1 MPVSEQQRSTSYS
14 FHSPSND
21 VLVALLYQH
30 NKEAR
35 EKREHTSTSGAEKC
49 RVSLPRCQRGLPN
62 IVKRTGRQLA
72 IVKRGL
78 KVRRREPC
86 GTIYHAVA
94 GKQHSEKDRA
104 KPAPETCSLRRISHP
119 TPVQN
124 LVTQRLWKA
133 KTPVGRVPDGQ
144 PSHHQLG
151 SVVMKTQDRTQRSPQ
166 EGGESTRTASIDGDD
181 GRRRRGTPAFSDRK
195 ECGGD
200 VVNPRAPRQLARSEH
215 EDAEPAEGELHR
227 IQATQKQ
234 LMGKESPDTPV
245 SMSHPAV
252 PPGRHEW
259 TETPIYHRRCGTLPQ
274 RHIIRLLRLSNTFGS
289 QKSAR
294 GAIAGIPVTAGTASP
309 LAAGRTPGT
318 SPSCLWTWAQT
329 RPLSPMPFAACGGI
343 SPSAQASGPCSTE
356 ARRRGEETFYLDI
369 SSASLCGRITKII
382 EHYGGDVV
390 SDLEGKVSKVITNK
404 RIHANAKKILSSRL
418 ESSKKAEVWMRL
430 SPLIRRA
437 LKRKIPICT
446 AKSFVNEMRQAHL
459 STLNQSSVSSSN
471 SQIRDC
477 TDNVQ
482 LRAPYVKISNKNNNC
497 HKPRYTQFR
506 EWPVIKPKDDKKIRT
521 RHMRKHGK
529 LSHFHFSKLKAKV
542 PTFRLKRLPNG
553 LYVPLQRKPP
563 PLKLKI
569 FRCRICKKLLADEE
583 AHVIAKSHV
592 QAVKSTYAWNELDK
606 ATEDIPNIVSYLV
619 CETVKLENTDLKVP
633 SSELKVPVNEAS
645 ESNDSKGDVFDEFAR
660 RPISPILQ
668 MHSIEEIAK
677 VTGFIMPGLSEEDLD
692 MFNKLELIRKK
703 VEMENLE
710 SSSNS
715 SSTFDIIDNPG
726 ASSAWACHAVSSVH
740 KLATPVQ
747 PGKPPVLDPADVQW
761 RHFASGINSRREIE
775 GVTICTEKSTP
786 PTIGRCGEPS
796 PEPFSGSLLIVI
808 TTASKQTSVRTNL
821 LPSAITT
828 IREKHRE
835 QIIGQLPKGHLMENT
850 IPHPSLVIRGTY
862 YRALFEDALEESYSS
877 VGTRTLETTHASTLT
892 EQGDADSSNSNVEN
906 DSYNNNTVAPRS
918 QKRYHGSNDSSDC
931 VFAKKMKPDDVE
943 NDMALVKCV
952 VKTDLVD
959 KVIDLT
965 SELDNNWLPLDEQIQ
980 QFFLL
985 NAEPEKVTQEKV
997 AAVKKLAKCVKE
1009 CNRKAE
1015 VYMFGST
1022 LSKIASRNSDIDLC
1036 IIDDKKFFSRF
1047 NVEFHRKESK
1057 QRLYCYKSEFRHLD
1071 SACPLQTFN
1080 IIDATVPIMISKFRK
1095 PYYFRADISM
1105 NSPSGIRSSLLIRHY
1120 ATADERFAKLA
1131 VLIKCWANKK
1141 FPGGAKHGY
1150 IGGFAWTLLLLNYMQ
1165 CGTGEN
1171 CPPVFPS
1178 FQDRYP
1184 SLYAKS
1190 LDEMDFEGKFPKNF
1204 VSPNKQSLSSLLYGF
1219 FYFYAYCVDFLKT
1232 MFSVRKGSILPRQP
1246 QHAKFFM
1253 YIENPI
1259 NLKNVAKSLQLKKK
1273 YEQIKAEII
1282 NAYDILATTCSN
1294 FQINFKRNNHFCIHK
1309 SMQSLLAAQSDGLD
1323 SACFESRD
1331 TE

>member
-1 MPVSEQQRSTSYS
+1 
-14 FHSPSND
+14 
-21 VLVALLYQH
+21 LK
-30 NKEAR
+30 NKM
-35 EKREHTSTSGAEKC
+35 S
-49 RVSLPRCQRGLPN
+49 
-62 IVKRTGRQLA
+62 
-72 IVKRGL
+72 
-78 KVRRREPC
+78 
-86 GTIYHAVA
+86 
-94 GKQHSEKDRA
+94 
-104 KPAPETCSLRRISHP
+104 
-119 TPVQN
+119 
-124 LVTQRLWKA
+124 
-133 KTPVGRVPDGQ
+133 
-144 PSHHQLG
+144 
-151 SVVMKTQDRTQRSPQ
+151 
-166 EGGESTRTASIDGDD
+166 
-181 GRRRRGTPAFSDRK
+181 AFSVSSLK
-195 ECGGD
+195 E
-200 VVNPRAPRQLARSEH
+200 
-215 EDAEPAEGELHR
+215 
-227 IQATQKQ
+227 
-234 LMGKESPDTPV
+234 
-245 SMSHPAV
+245 
-252 PPGRHEW
+252 
-259 TETPIYHRRCGTLPQ
+259 
-274 RHIIRLLRLSNTFGS
+274 
-289 QKSAR
+289 
-294 GAIAGIPVTAGTASP
+294 
-309 LAAGRTPGT
+309 
-318 SPSCLWTWAQT
+318 
-329 RPLSPMPFAACGGI
+329 
-343 SPSAQASGPCSTE
+343 E
-356 ARRRGEETFYLDI
+356 AFYLDI

-482 LRAPYVKISNKNNNC
+482 LRAPFVKISNKNNNC
-497 HKPRYTQFR
+497 DKPRYTQFR
-506 EWPVIKPKDDKKIRT
+506 EWPVIKPKDGKKTRT

-529 LSHFHFSKLKAKV
+529 LSHFHSSKLKAKV
-542 PTFRLKRLPNG
+542 QTFRLKRLPNG
-553 LYVPLQRKPP
+553 LYVPFQRKPP

-583 AHVIAKSHV
+583 A
-592 QAVKSTYAWNELDK
+592 
-606 ATEDIPNIVSYLV
+606 
-619 CETVKLENTDLKVP
+619 KLENTDLKVP

-715 SSTFDIIDNPG
+715 NPE

-740 KLATPVQ
+740 KLATPVK

-775 GVTICTEKSTP
+775 GVTICTEKSTTDYRTKYRSAQIYCP
-786 PTIGRCGEPS
+786 QQKRQSERNSFTQRTQQQQQRS
-796 PEPFSGSLLIVI
+796 STA
-808 TTASKQTSVRTNL
+808 TT
-821 LPSAITT
+821 TT
-828 IREKHRE
+828 TTKE

-850 IPHPSLVIRGTY
+850 IHHPSLVIRGTY
-862 YRALFEDALEESYSS
+862 YRALFGDALEESYSS
-877 VGTRTLETTHASTLT
+877 VGTRTLETTHTSTLT

-959 KVIDLT
+959 GFTLESSKKCNRNANNSNVHKLADTSVEVIDLT

-1009 CNRKAE
+1009 YNRKAE

-1259 NLKNVAKSLQLKKK
+1259 NLKNVAKSLQVKKK

-1282 NAYDILATTCSN
+1282 NAYDILATTCSVN
-1294 FQINFKRNNHFCIHK
+1294 
-1309 SMQSLLAAQSDGLD
+1309 SL
-1323 SACFESRD
+1323 FE
-1331 TE
+1331 

>member
-1 MPVSEQQRSTSYS
+1 
-14 FHSPSND
+14 
-21 VLVALLYQH
+21 LK
-30 NKEAR
+30 NKM
-35 EKREHTSTSGAEKC
+35 S
-49 RVSLPRCQRGLPN
+49 
-62 IVKRTGRQLA
+62 
-72 IVKRGL
+72 
-78 KVRRREPC
+78 
-86 GTIYHAVA
+86 
-94 GKQHSEKDRA
+94 
-104 KPAPETCSLRRISHP
+104 
-119 TPVQN
+119 
-124 LVTQRLWKA
+124 
-133 KTPVGRVPDGQ
+133 
-144 PSHHQLG
+144 
-151 SVVMKTQDRTQRSPQ
+151 
-166 EGGESTRTASIDGDD
+166 
-181 GRRRRGTPAFSDRK
+181 AFS
-195 ECGGD
+195 
-200 VVNPRAPRQLARSEH
+200 
-215 EDAEPAEGELHR
+215 
-227 IQATQKQ
+227 
-234 LMGKESPDTPV
+234 V
-245 SMSHPAV
+245 SS
-252 PPGRHEW
+252 
-259 TETPIYHRRCGTLPQ
+259 L
-274 RHIIRLLRLSNTFGS
+274 
-289 QKSAR
+289 K
-294 GAIAGIPVTAGTASP
+294 
-309 LAAGRTPGT
+309 
-318 SPSCLWTWAQT
+318 
-329 RPLSPMPFAACGGI
+329 
-343 SPSAQASGPCSTE
+343 
-356 ARRRGEETFYLDI
+356 EETFYLDI

-482 LRAPYVKISNKNNNC
+482 LRAPFVKISNKNNNC

-553 LYVPLQRKPP
+553 LY
-563 PLKLKI
+563 
-569 FRCRICKKLLADEE
+569 
-583 AHVIAKSHV
+583 
-592 QAVKSTYAWNELDK
+592 
-606 ATEDIPNIVSYLV
+606 
-619 CETVKLENTDLKVP
+619 KLENTDLKVS

-761 RHFASGINSRREIE
+761 RHFASGINLRREIE
-775 GVTICTEKSTP
+775 GLTICTEKSTP

-796 PEPFSGSLLIVI
+796 PEPNIGPHKFIALSNNDNQRETVLLNELNNNNN
-808 TTASKQTSVRTNL
+808 AQAPL
-821 LPSAITT
+821 L
-828 IREKHRE
+828 
-835 QIIGQLPKGHLMENT
+835 LLLLLKGHLMENT

-877 VGTRTLETTHASTLT
+877 VGTRTLETTHTSTLT

-952 VKTDLVD
+952 VKTELVD
-959 KVIDLT
+959 SFTLESSKKCNRNANNSNVHKLADTSVEVIDLT

-1009 CNRKAE
+1009 YNRKAE

-1259 NLKNVAKSLQLKKK
+1259 NLKNVAKSLQVKKK

-1294 FQINFKRNNHFCIHK
+1294 FQINFKRNNHFRIHK
-1309 SMQSLLAAQSDGLD
+1309 SMQSLLASQSDGLD

>member
-1 MPVSEQQRSTSYS
+1 MS
-14 FHSPSND
+14 
-21 VLVALLYQH
+21 
-30 NKEAR
+30 
-35 EKREHTSTSGAEKC
+35 
-49 RVSLPRCQRGLPN
+49 
-62 IVKRTGRQLA
+62 
-72 IVKRGL
+72 
-78 KVRRREPC
+78 
-86 GTIYHAVA
+86 
-94 GKQHSEKDRA
+94 
-104 KPAPETCSLRRISHP
+104 
-119 TPVQN
+119 
-124 LVTQRLWKA
+124 
-133 KTPVGRVPDGQ
+133 
-144 PSHHQLG
+144 
-151 SVVMKTQDRTQRSPQ
+151 
-166 EGGESTRTASIDGDD
+166 
-181 GRRRRGTPAFSDRK
+181 AFS
-195 ECGGD
+195 
-200 VVNPRAPRQLARSEH
+200 
-215 EDAEPAEGELHR
+215 
-227 IQATQKQ
+227 
-234 LMGKESPDTPV
+234 V
-245 SMSHPAV
+245 SS
-252 PPGRHEW
+252 
-259 TETPIYHRRCGTLPQ
+259 L
-274 RHIIRLLRLSNTFGS
+274 
-289 QKSAR
+289 K
-294 GAIAGIPVTAGTASP
+294 
-309 LAAGRTPGT
+309 
-318 SPSCLWTWAQT
+318 
-329 RPLSPMPFAACGGI
+329 
-343 SPSAQASGPCSTE
+343 
-356 ARRRGEETFYLDI
+356 EETFYLDI

-482 LRAPYVKISNKNNNC
+482 LRAPFVKISNKNNNC
-497 HKPRYTQFR
+497 FKPRYTQFR
-506 EWPVIKPKDDKKIRT
+506 EWPVIKPKDKKIRT

-529 LSHFHFSKLKAKV
+529 LSHFHYSKLKAKV

-583 AHVIAKSHV
+583 SHVIAKSHV

-668 MHSIEEIAK
+668 THSIEEIAK

-726 ASSAWACHAVSSVH
+726 VSGAWACHAVSSVH

-761 RHFASGINSRREIE
+761 RHFTSGINSRREIE
-775 GVTICTEKSTP
+775 AVTICTEKSTP

-796 PEPFSGSLLIVI
+796 PEPNIGPHKFIALSNNDNQRETVLLNELNNNNN
-808 TTASKQTSVRTNL
+808 AQAPL
-821 LPSAITT
+821 LLLLL
-828 IREKHRE
+828 K
-835 QIIGQLPKGHLMENT
+835 QIIGQLPSISNFQRNVCQESNYQAFVLEKNGRFEGHLMENT
-850 IPHPSLVIRGTY
+850 IPHPSLVFRGTY
-862 YRALFEDALEESYSS
+862 YRALFGDALEESYSS
-877 VGTRTLETTHASTLT
+877 VGTRTLETTHTSTLT
-892 EQGDADSSNSNVEN
+892 EQGDSSNSNVEN
-906 DSYNNNTVAPRS
+906 DSYNNNTVAPLSR
-918 QKRYHGSNDSSDC
+918 KRYHGSNDSADR

-943 NDMALVKCV
+943 NDMALSTVSRWNLQK
-952 VKTDLVD
+952 

-965 SELDNNWLPLDEQIQ
+965 SELDKNWLPLDEQIQ

-985 NAEPEKVTQEKV
+985 NAEPEQVTQEKV

-1009 CNRKAE
+1009 YNRKAK

-1036 IIDDKKFFSRF
+1036 IIDDKKFFSSL

-1057 QRLYCYKSEFRHLD
+1057 QRLYCYKSKFRHLD
-1071 SACPLQTFN
+1071 SACPLRTFN
-1080 IIDATVPIMISKFRK
+1080 IINATVPIMISKFRK

-1141 FPGGAKHGY
+1141 FPGGAKNGY

-1184 SLYAKS
+1184 SFYAKS

-1204 VSPNKQSLSSLLYGF
+1204 VSPNKQSLS
-1219 FYFYAYCVDFLKT
+1219 
-1232 MFSVRKGSILPRQP
+1232 ILPRQP
-1246 QHAKFFM
+1246 QHEKFFM

-1259 NLKNVAKSLQLKKK
+1259 NLKNVAKSLQMKKK
-1273 YEQIKAEII
+1273 YEEIKAEII
-1282 NAYDILATTCSN
+1282 NAYDILATTCSVNTYFDFQN

-1309 SMQSLLAAQSDGLD
+1309 SIQSLLAAQSDGLD

>member
-1 MPVSEQQRSTSYS
+1 
-14 FHSPSND
+14 
-21 VLVALLYQH
+21 LK
-30 NKEAR
+30 NKM
-35 EKREHTSTSGAEKC
+35 S
-49 RVSLPRCQRGLPN
+49 
-62 IVKRTGRQLA
+62 
-72 IVKRGL
+72 
-78 KVRRREPC
+78 
-86 GTIYHAVA
+86 
-94 GKQHSEKDRA
+94 
-104 KPAPETCSLRRISHP
+104 
-119 TPVQN
+119 
-124 LVTQRLWKA
+124 
-133 KTPVGRVPDGQ
+133 
-144 PSHHQLG
+144 
-151 SVVMKTQDRTQRSPQ
+151 
-166 EGGESTRTASIDGDD
+166 
-181 GRRRRGTPAFSDRK
+181 AFSVSSLK
-195 ECGGD
+195 E
-200 VVNPRAPRQLARSEH
+200 
-215 EDAEPAEGELHR
+215 
-227 IQATQKQ
+227 
-234 LMGKESPDTPV
+234 
-245 SMSHPAV
+245 
-252 PPGRHEW
+252 
-259 TETPIYHRRCGTLPQ
+259 
-274 RHIIRLLRLSNTFGS
+274 
-289 QKSAR
+289 
-294 GAIAGIPVTAGTASP
+294 
-309 LAAGRTPGT
+309 
-318 SPSCLWTWAQT
+318 
-329 RPLSPMPFAACGGI
+329 
-343 SPSAQASGPCSTE
+343 E
-356 ARRRGEETFYLDI
+356 AFYLDI

-482 LRAPYVKISNKNNNC
+482 LRAPFVKISNKNNNC
-497 HKPRYTQFR
+497 DKPRYTQFR
-506 EWPVIKPKDDKKIRT
+506 EWPVIKPKDGKKTRT

-529 LSHFHFSKLKAKV
+529 LSHFHSSKLKAKV
-542 PTFRLKRLPNG
+542 QTFRLKRLPNG
-553 LYVPLQRKPP
+553 LYVPFQRKPP

-715 SSTFDIIDNPG
+715 NPE

-740 KLATPVQ
+740 KLATPVK

-775 GVTICTEKSTP
+775 GVTICTEKSTTDYRTKYRSAQIYCP
-786 PTIGRCGEPS
+786 QQKRQSERNSFTQRTQQQQQRS
-796 PEPFSGSLLIVI
+796 STA
-808 TTASKQTSVRTNL
+808 TT
-821 LPSAITT
+821 TT
-828 IREKHRE
+828 TTKE

-850 IPHPSLVIRGTY
+850 IHHPSLVIRGTY
-862 YRALFEDALEESYSS
+862 YRALFGDALEESYSS
-877 VGTRTLETTHASTLT
+877 VGTRTLETTHTSTLT

-959 KVIDLT
+959 EVIDLT

-1009 CNRKAE
+1009 YNRKAE

-1259 NLKNVAKSLQLKKK
+1259 NLKNVAKSLQVKKK

-1282 NAYDILATTCSN
+1282 NAYDILATTCSVN
-1294 FQINFKRNNHFCIHK
+1294 
-1309 SMQSLLAAQSDGLD
+1309 SL
-1323 SACFESRD
+1323 FE
-1331 TE
+1331 